1 MSQQKGIH
9 CRFGMKSVIA
19 EAHYDGSRNAVVQ
32 LRGMRRWILAAPNQC
47 GNMYLLPMGHPS
59 GRHSDVDWSKPDW
72 AKFPKF
78 EKLQVSPVCTNTV
91 LFPLSRARQTV
102 SIKCIP
108 NITHHNTRNTQHA
121 TRNTPCRPTS

>member
-1 MSQQKGIH
+1 MTQQKGIH

-19 EAHYDGSRNAVVQ
+19 EAHYDGSRNAIVQ

-72 AKFPKF
+72 GKFPKF
-78 EKLQVSPVCTNTV
+78 EKLQVPPICTNQHSVIPFITC
-91 LFPLSRARQTV
+91 QTG
-102 SIKCIP
+102 SLYKM
-108 NITHHNTRNTQHA
+108 H
-121 TRNTPCRPTS
+121 S